1 MRYHKSYLNNLLFLS
16 NPSNLIIDKNLLA
29 FDFNDRIVILAW
41 TQDLESF
48 LQNYID
54 IRIN

>member
-16 NPSNLIIDKNLLA
+16 NPSNSIIDKNLVA

-54 IRIN
+54 N